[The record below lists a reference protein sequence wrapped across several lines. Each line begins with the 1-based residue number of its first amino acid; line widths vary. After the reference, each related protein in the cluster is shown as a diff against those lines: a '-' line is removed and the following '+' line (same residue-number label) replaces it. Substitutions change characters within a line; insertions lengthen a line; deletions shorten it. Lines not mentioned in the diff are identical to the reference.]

1 MNYGNGLVASTV
13 CESGYVLLSTAQNQ
27 GQIQFKRNKHQTKQA
42 DTSLSIAVRHRQACH
57 GCAGGSNASLQLRS
71 CRLQFPAGAEWSWAG
86 LGWRTWRLSVLMD
99 TYWIIT
105 NVLCP
110 PLLCAQA
117 CSRCLMMFE
126 VSDRGDK
133 TFWTSVQILGWDI
146 DILFKFLSRPFSKE
160 SGHSSKVTT
169 SLWMLYY

>member
-27 GQIQFKRNKHQTKQA
+27 GQIQFKRNKHQTWQA
-42 DTSLSIAVRHRQACH
+42 NTSLSLAVRHRQACH

-86 LGWRTWRLSVLMD
+86 LGWAGLAGLGWRTWRLSVLMD

-110 PLLCAQA
+110 PLLCAQTWE
-117 CSRCLMMFE
+117 RCLMMFE
-126 VSDRGDK
+126 ASSRGDK
-133 TFWTSVQILGWDI
+133 ISYERVS
-146 DILFKFLSRPFSKE
+146 KFQVE
-160 SGHSSKVTT
+160 T
-169 SLWMLYY
+169 